1 MKKILI
7 VIILFLSMA
16 LSASPTVGY
25 SLAPVGV
32 SLPSGNYGGLNVAFI
47 FAPAG
52 EKHFADIALSVELA
66 PTHPYFEGVMLSL
79 STPLFRL
86 LDHPFNWA
94 FSNPTM
100 WAPVVSAGVQY
111 RIGNEWNAR
120 IGLSPLS
127 FQSVNFVYE
136 LISPFASYS
145 ITAKDWGWGIYIF
158 RFSYFM

>member
-1 MKKILI
+1 
-7 VIILFLSMA
+7 
-16 LSASPTVGY
+16 
-25 SLAPVGV
+25 
-32 SLPSGNYGGLNVAFI
+32 
-47 FAPAG
+47 
-52 EKHFADIALSVELA
+52 
-66 PTHPYFEGVMLSL
+66 MLSL

-136 LISPFASYS
+136 LLSPFASYS